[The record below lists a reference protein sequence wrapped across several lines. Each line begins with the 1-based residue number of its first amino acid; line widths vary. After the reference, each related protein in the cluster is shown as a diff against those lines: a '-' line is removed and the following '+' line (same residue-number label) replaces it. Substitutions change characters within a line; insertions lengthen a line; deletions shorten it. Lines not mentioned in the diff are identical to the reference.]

1 MGVLQ
6 YYVVLTI
13 IKKHYYV
20 VIKQERGCN
29 SRVIIPPWP
38 GCSVADDSNGTD
50 VNNNECKT
58 SCLTRLR

>member
-6 YYVVLTI
+6 YCVVLTI
-13 IKKHYYV
+13 IKKHYYLI
-20 VIKQERGCN
+20 IKQGRGCN

-38 GCSVADDSNGTD
+38 GWAVSDDSNGTD

-58 SCLTRLR
+58 SRLTRLR